1 MGPSLPPMDEP
12 EEIDASAATPSS
24 PYSTNRALI
33 QDLTLPSVPDFD
45 IPPSPPGSP
54 SPATNKKFQQ
64 FIDLKKKGTHFN
76 AKLES
81 STATRNPALMDKL
94 LGFVDVT
101 DTNQYQ
107 TTLSPGLWD
116 PTAFPDWA
124 YRNRLRRA
132 TDKVAKEREAER
144 SSGSRNTVEFVGAV
158 GSGIA
163 GSSSARG
170 QKRRAE

>member
-1 MGPSLPPMDEP
+1 MGPSLPPAEP
-12 EEIDASAATPSS
+12 EQTEDTTLETSAAPSS

-64 FIDLKKKGTHFN
+64 FINLKKKGTHFN
-76 AKLES
+76 SKLES

-101 DTNQYQ
+101 DTDQYQ
-107 TTLSPGLWD
+107 TTLSPELWD

-124 YRNRLRRA
+124 YRSRLRRA

-144 SSGSRNTVEFVGAV
+144 SSGSRSTVEYVNAV
-158 GSGIA
+158 GSSGK
-163 GSSSARG
+163 G
-170 QKRRAE
+170 QNQR